1 MPIRIIRDDITKV
14 QCDAIVNAANKTL
27 LGGGGVDGAIHKAA
41 GIGLFF
47 DCLKLRGCK
56 VGEAKI
62 TPAHKLPCK
71 YVIHTVGP
79 KWKDGNH
86 NEEEQLASCYT
97 NSLLLAKENNCE
109 SVAFPLI
116 STGVYKFPKAKAL
129 QIAVD
134 TISSFLE
141 DNDIDVTIV
150 VYEKSDFQID
160 ESLNDRLSQ
169 FIIDKH
175 EGYLLGLK
183 YSKWPSITAEIE
195 LPKGFAFKLG
205 RYRPSLEDLTSVK
218 CQIERPHRKKKKF
231 SRRTARGRRWTGK
244 PRHWDIRNINECADT
259 EDTLSAARLLE
270 RIEELEREELKRK
283 GITIDAEYDEIL
295 SPSED
300 KKRGWQCD
308 ADSWVDDQSFD
319 EHLPHGHFVH
329 EGSGAVRHHRLDLEE
344 KLLQKDESFTQALF
358 RMIDERGWTDP
369 QCYKK
374 ANVDRKLFSKM
385 RCEENYHPKKTTA
398 IAFAIALELSYEE
411 TQEFIG
417 KAGYT
422 LTRSSEL
429 DLIVEF
435 FIEEKNYNVMAIN
448 SALFDRDQKL
458 LG

>member
-79 KWKDGNH
+79 KWKNGN
-86 NEEEQLASCYT
+86 NQEDELLASCYK

-116 STGVYKFPKAKAL
+116 STGVYKFPKDRAL
-129 QIAVD
+129 QVAVNS
-134 TISSFLE
+134 ISEFLV
-141 DNDIDVTIV
+141 DNDMDVTIV
-150 VYEKSDFQID
+150 FYEKSDFQID
-160 ESLNDRLSQ
+160 KDLNDRLSK
-169 FIIDKH
+169 FIEENQEPD
-175 EGYLLGLK
+175 
-183 YSKWPSITAEIE
+183 WRNITAEIE
-195 LPKGFAFKLG
+195 LPEGVAFKLN
-205 RYRPSLEDLTSVK
+205 YDRPSRRELK
-218 CQIERPHRKKKKF
+218 QAHRRIE
-231 SRRTARGRRWTGK
+231 RGRRRTKCYARRSKTKKRTLDKIKTPVGFDISKIEKEIESFGHEYRYQYSRKEK
-244 PRHWDIRNINECADT
+244 PPVREQENANECNTNANVSIDVSKSM
-259 EDTLSAARLLE
+259 DSPWSSFA
-270 RIEELEREELKRK
+270 
-283 GITIDAEYDEIL
+283 DAE
-295 SPSED
+295 
-300 KKRGWQCD
+300 KW
-308 ADSWVDDQSFD
+308 FD
-319 EHLPHGHFVH
+319 GKLPQGQLVH
-329 EGSGAVRHHRLDLEE
+329 QGSGAVRHHRLDLEE
-344 KLLQKDESFTQALF
+344 KLQQKDESFTQALF